1 MLKTEICRAPNS
13 TIYQIGRSYTITIF
27 QKMKDFFGLPK
38 LLIKNKIKVLKEGE
52 KKDLHQLREKYPFAR
67 KLDYGNISEKIDYY
81 SSIDTEKAWETLR
94 KKRAAAKNRPVV
106 ALKTK
111 KWLKYA
117 AIFIGIVGIGSYL
130 YLFLPFTTDSISPDS
145 ESITLQQ
152 ENGNIEVIA
161 DNEDQ
166 KITTTHGD
174 TIGIL
179 KKGRLYYK
187 KDTDLDKLVYNEL
200 SIPYGKQ
207 FELILSDGTHIH
219 LNSGTSIKYP
229 VKFIEG
235 KNREVFVKGEAYLD
249 VAKDSVHPFI
259 VNAGPVN
266 VEVLGTKFNI
276 SSYPGDNDL
285 NTVLVEGSVEISPDI
300 GSNRSLVLKP
310 NQKATWNKSKKNIV
324 VNTVD
329 TDIYTGWIDGKLI
342 FKDVPFTDISKKL
355 ERHYNVTIINENL
368 ALKSERFDATFDIET
383 IEQVLRSFKENHP
396 TLNYT
401 INNKKNTITIH

>member
-1 MLKTEICRAPNS
+1 
-13 TIYQIGRSYTITIF
+13 
-27 QKMKDFFGLPK
+27 MKDFFSLPK
-38 LLIKNKIKVLKEGE
+38 LLIKTKIKVLKERE
-52 KKDLHQLREKYPFAR
+52 KKDLDQLRKKYPFAR

-81 SSIDTEKAWETLR
+81 NAIDTEKAWETIR
-94 KKRAAAKNRPVV
+94 KKRTKAKNRPVV
-106 ALKTK
+106 SLKTK

-117 AIFIGIVGIGSYL
+117 AIFIGLIGIGSYL
-130 YLFLPFTTDSISPDS
+130 YLSVVITNNSIPPDS

-152 ENGNIEVIA
+152 GNGNVEVIV

-166 KITTTHGD
+166 KITTTKGD
-174 TIGIL
+174 TIGVL

-235 KNREVFVKGEAYLD
+235 KNREVFVKGEAYFD
-249 VAKDSVHPFI
+249 VVKDSVHPFI
-259 VNAGPVN
+259 VNTVPVN

-276 SSYPGDNDL
+276 SSYPEDNEQ
-285 NTVLVEGSVEISPDI
+285 NTVLVEGSVQIS
-300 GSNRSLVLKP
+300 SNVDSDRSLVLRP
-310 NQKATWNKSKKNIV
+310 NQKATWNKSKKSIL
-324 VNTVD
+324 VNVVD
-329 TDIYTGWIDGKLI
+329 TDIYTGWTDGKLI
-342 FKDVPFTDISKKL
+342 FKDVPFSNIIKKL
-355 ERHYNVTIINENL
+355 ERHYNVTIINENQ

-383 IEQVLRSFKENHP
+383 IEQVLRSFKESHP
-396 TLNYT
+396 AMNYT
-401 INNKKNTITIH
+401 TDNDYSIITIY